1 MTLKIALLAPMPM
14 ASVSSVMK
22 VNIGV
27 RASRRPTRRT
37 CVIKECIRLN
47 TSQALEGSRNVGRN
61 LGAGSRLD
69 LAAVFLALRDHCA
82 VYQELTVVGGL
93 DHGTGDTYVW
103 IPAVEHTSR
112 EAALVTGFKGHTNLA
127 VGGALAQPK

>member
-1 MTLKIALLAPMPM
+1 
-14 ASVSSVMK
+14 
-22 VNIGV
+22 
-27 RASRRPTRRT
+27 
-37 CVIKECIRLN
+37 
-47 TSQALEGSRNVGRN
+47 RN

-127 VGGALAQPK
+127 VGGALAQPKRDRVGGFDFDGWRVRGKRRAIVECYFVVHGSVGHEFVLFYCAAFL